1 MTSQPMTDTPVTS
14 QPSLR
19 PLPVVFNGR
28 GGEYFGI
35 WIVNIALTVLTLG
48 IYSAWAKVRNKRY
61 FYGNTEIAGASFDYL
76 ATGGQILKGR
86 LIAVAVFFVFSVI
99 SSAISPEVYG
109 LFILGLLLA
118 TPWLI
123 NAGLRFNARYSAY
136 RGVRFR
142 FTGSYWGACKAFF
155 LYPLLGV
162 ITLGI
167 MMPHAMQYMARY
179 VVTQHAYG
187 TEPFKFD
194 ATVRQY
200 QSVVLGLVIGI
211 IAAIAFIA
219 IGFSQASILMI
230 AVGFLATYGLLLAF
244 KPLLFNVY
252 WRGVNLQRNRFEAT
266 MPVGRFI
273 WVFFSNSIMVALTL
287 GLAFP
292 WAQVRLA
299 RLNATSLTFLHAGN
313 IGTIAASQA
322 KEMSALGEELG
333 EVYDVDVGF
342 GI

>member
-1 MTSQPMTDTPVTS
+1 MTNQTQTGSPVS
-14 QPSLR
+14 SRPALR
-19 PLPVVFNGR
+19 SIPVAFNGR

-61 FYGNTEIAGASFDYL
+61 FYGNTEIAGASFEYL

-86 LIAVAVFFVFSVI
+86 LIAVAIFVALSVI
-99 SSAISPEVYG
+99 SNFISPEVYG
-109 LFILGLLLA
+109 VFMVAFLLA
-118 TPWLI
+118 MPWLI
-123 NAGLRFNARYSAY
+123 NAGLRFNASYSAY

-155 LYPLLGV
+155 LYPLLGM
-162 ITLGI
+162 ITFGI
-167 MMPHAMQYMARY
+167 MMPHAMHYSARY
-179 VVTQHAYG
+179 VVTNHAYG
-187 TEPFKFD
+187 NKAFKFD

-211 IAAIAFIA
+211 LASVALIAV
-219 IGFSQASILMI
+219 GFSQVSILMI
-230 AVGFLATYGLLLAF
+230 SVGYLTIYGLMLAF

-252 WRGVNLQRNRFEAT
+252 WQGVNFQNNRFDAN

-273 WVFFSNSIMVALTL
+273 WVFFSNSIVVALTV
-287 GLAFP
+287 GLAYP

-299 RLNATSLTFLHAGN
+299 RLNANSLTFLNAGN
-313 IGTIAASQA
+313 LGTIAASQA
-322 KEMSALGEELG
+322 KEQSALGEELG
-333 EVYDVDVGF
+333 EVYDVNVGF

>member
-1 MTSQPMTDTPVTS
+1 MTSQSLTDTPVTS
-14 QPSLR
+14 RPSLR
-19 PLPVVFNGR
+19 PTPVAFNGR

-61 FYGNTEIAGASFDYL
+61 FYGNTEIAGASFEYL

-86 LIAVAVFFVFSVI
+86 LIAVAVFVAL
-99 SSAISPEVYG
+99 SAISNFLSPEMFG
-109 LFILGLLLA
+109 LFMLAFGLA
-118 TPWLI
+118 MPWLI

-136 RGVRFR
+136 RGVHFR
-142 FTGSYWGACKAFF
+142 FTGSYWGAFKAFF
-155 LYPLLGV
+155 LYPLLGI

-167 MMPHAMQYMARY
+167 MMPHSLHYSARY
-179 VVTQHAYG
+179 VVTNHAYG
-187 TEPFKFD
+187 NKAFKFD
-194 ATVRQY
+194 ATVKQY
-200 QSVVLGLVIGI
+200 QSAVLGLLIGI
-211 IAAIAFIA
+211 VAAIAVIA
-219 IGFSQASILMI
+219 IGFSQFSILLI
-230 AVGFLATYGLLLAF
+230 SLGYLAIYGLALAF
-244 KPLLFNVY
+244 KPMLFNVY
-252 WRGVNLQRNRFEAT
+252 WQGVNFQNNRFDAN

-273 WVFFSNSIMVALTL
+273 WVFFSNSIVVALTL

-299 RLNATSLTFLHAGN
+299 RLNANSLTFLHAGN
-313 IGTIAASQA
+313 LGSIAASQA
-322 KEMSALGEELG
+322 KEQSALGEELG